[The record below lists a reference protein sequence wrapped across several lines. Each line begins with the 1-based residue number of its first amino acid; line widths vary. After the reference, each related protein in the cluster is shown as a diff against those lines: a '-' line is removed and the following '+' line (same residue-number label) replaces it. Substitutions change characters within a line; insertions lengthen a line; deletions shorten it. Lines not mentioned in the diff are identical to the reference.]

1 MKSSNTQ
8 EKIYNALRLFCFYLG
23 FFSIGC
29 SIFLWQRSGE
39 FTEIFLL
46 KLHNEHLAIWL
57 GLWAPTS
64 FSLSLVFDR
73 LAEKIKKDK

>member
-1 MKSSNTQ
+1 MRSTTTQ
-8 EKIYNALRLFCFYLG
+8 EKIYNILKVFCFCLG

-29 SIFLWQRSGE
+29 SIFLWHRSGE

-64 FSLSLVFDR
+64 FILSLIFDR
-73 LAEKIKKDK
+73 LAEKIKRSK